1 MSRDDNTDSHEGQWQ
16 DTPLRFEEAMAELE
30 KLVERLERGNL
41 GLDEALAEYEKGVRL
56 IRHCRDLLKHAE
68 QRIELLTG
76 VDQEGKPITEPFAE
90 EEMSLEEK
98 REKRSQRRGA
108 KPQN

>member
-1 MSRDDNTDSHEGQWQ
+1 MGRHENAEPPEGDLQE
-16 DTPLRFEEAMAELE
+16 TPLRFEEAMAELE

-56 IRHCRDLLKHAE
+56 IRHCRNLLKHAE

-76 VDQEGKPITEPFAE
+76 VDQEGNPVTEPFAE

-108 KPQN
+108 KPQS